1 MLAPSVRTWPVAALC
16 LMYCGLRTTPVRG
29 EKVAAAYVSIV
40 SRLNPPPLFGLAFH
54 PLPPTFFF
62 LRLCPRL
69 ERCSLISYDLGK

>member
-40 SRLNPPPLFGLAFH
+40 SNPRPPQEVRSLDTKKSCKHNL
-54 PLPPTFFF
+54 LDPTSSKVQMI
-62 LRLCPRL
+62 L
-69 ERCSLISYDLGK
+69 